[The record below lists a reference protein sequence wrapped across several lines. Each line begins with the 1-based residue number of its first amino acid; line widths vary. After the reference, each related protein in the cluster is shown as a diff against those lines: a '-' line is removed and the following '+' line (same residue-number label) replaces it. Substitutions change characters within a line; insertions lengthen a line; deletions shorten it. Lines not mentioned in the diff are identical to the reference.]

1 MSHSLQAVDQ
11 TTRNEPQPSGCGPN
25 DPGRAA
31 AFSLRTRFLERRVT
45 STAPATIAN
54 ESSANLT
61 ATQLL
66 RRPGN
71 GTISRFGAC
80 FRTYRLSDR
89 WSAIAYVSGDSQHD
103 SDAWSDLGSAES
115 FWQETLA
122 RIQDDLT
129 APAPAGQLLHK
140 SSAGSQVAQLRINR
154 PTGEPAEIICKQGRV
169 DTVTQRLGS
178 WLKGPKEWR
187 EFWLGHRL
195 RQLGLPTP
203 LPLACMWRRAGFC
216 HLEGR
221 IVTAFVANA
230 LPIDRAVRKLDAA
243 REGRRRSLLL
253 DTLTRRMA
261 DVLRTLGDNKLYH
274 RDLKVSNVLVSNCED
289 DPQPWLI
296 DLDGVGTEGRGHQ
309 ASDFGPRGRIPP
321 GSPKPEARSL
331 LSHGPRFRNM
341 LARLVSSLS
350 ESTDLGATQH
360 LRALKQLADR
370 GGQTKGAW
378 KAEWNQIRSAA
389 ARLDTKQRRGESDA
403 ET

>member
-1 MSHSLQAVDQ
+1 M
-11 TTRNEPQPSGCGPN
+11 
-25 DPGRAA
+25 
-31 AFSLRTRFLERRVT
+31 AFTV
-45 STAPATIAN
+45 PATIAE
-54 ESSANLT
+54 ESTTSPT
-61 ATQLL
+61 PTQLL
-66 RRPGN
+66 RRCGKGAIN
-71 GTISRFGAC
+71 RFGAC
-80 FRTYRLSDR
+80 FRCYELSDG
-89 WSAIAYVSGDSQHD
+89 WSAIAYLSGDSQHD
-103 SDAWSDLGSAES
+103 SDLWSDLKSAES
-115 FWQETLA
+115 YWQETLVC
-122 RIQDDLT
+122 IQADLT
-129 APAPAGQLLHK
+129 APAAQLLHK
-140 SSAGSQVAQLRINR
+140 SSAGSRVVQLRINR
-154 PTGEPAEIICKQGRV
+154 PAGEPAEIICKQGRV
-169 DTVTQRLGS
+169 DTMAQRLGS

-195 RQLGLPTP
+195 RQIGLPTP
-203 LPLACMWRRAGFC
+203 LPLACMWRPAGFC

-243 REGRRRSLLL
+243 REGRRRSPPL

-296 DLDGVGTEGRGHQ
+296 DLDGVGTERRRHQ
-309 ASDFGPRGRIPP
+309 ASGCGPRGRGAPC
-321 GSPKPEARSL
+321 SQKPDVRSL

-370 GGQTKGAW
+370 AKGEW
-378 KAEWNQIRSAA
+378 KAEWNEIQSAA
-389 ARLDTKQRRGESDA
+389 ARLERKQRRGGSDI

>member
-1 MSHSLQAVDQ
+1 M
-11 TTRNEPQPSGCGPN
+11 
-25 DPGRAA
+25 
-31 AFSLRTRFLERRVT
+31 AF
-45 STAPATIAN
+45 TAPTTIAD
-54 ESSANLT
+54 ESTANLT
-61 ATQLL
+61 PTQLL
-66 RRPGN
+66 RRHGN
-71 GTISRFGAC
+71 GTINRFGAR
-80 FRTYRLSDR
+80 FRSFQLSDA
-89 WSAIAYVSGDSQHD
+89 WSAVAYVSGDSQHD
-103 SDAWSDLGSAES
+103 SDSWSDLKSAES
-115 FWQETLA
+115 YWGETLA
-122 RIQDDLT
+122 RIQDDL
-129 APAPAGQLLHK
+129 AKPAAQLLHK
-140 SSAGSQVAQLRINR
+140 SSAGSRVVQLRINL

-169 DTVTQRLGS
+169 DTVKQRLGS

-195 RQLGLPTP
+195 RRLGLPTP
-203 LPLACMWRRAGFC
+203 LPLACMWRKAGFC

-243 REGRRRSLLL
+243 REGRRRSPPL
-253 DTLTRRMA
+253 DTLTYKTA

-296 DLDGVGTEGRGHQ
+296 DLDGVGTE
-309 ASDFGPRGRIPP
+309 AV
-321 GSPKPEARSL
+321 
-331 LSHGPRFRNM
+331 SHGPRFRNM

-370 GGQTKGAW
+370 TKGAW
-378 KAEWNQIRSAA
+378 KAEWNEIQSTA
-389 ARLDTKQRRGESDA
+389 ARLERKQRRGGSDT